1 MANFKKRRLNI
12 VATTKK
18 YISLERL
25 DLYDGKIKKVI
36 SDSDATT
43 LASSKEYSDSLAKNY
58 DAIGSAKA
66 VQDKLDEEVTRAK
79 AAEDSNKILT
89 ETAQATANANKS
101 YIGTIPEDATATNIV
116 GYIQEK
122 TSGVVTSEDLDEL
135 TNRVTSAETDIDNIQ
150 KDYLKSAD
158 KTELSDAISVEATT
172 ARAAEKANADAID
185 VVKDDVSTNENAIAT
200 LNGNSSVEGSVDKK
214 IAVAINEFATQI
226 SDDDTVNTYKELINY
241 AATHGA
247 EFTELVGEVDNNTKA
262 IATLNGNTSTAGSVD
277 KKIADAIA
285 AQNLGQ
291 YATDTELSTLSGKVT
306 TVEGKVTTLEGK
318 VSTAQSDIDTLESD
332 IATKVGD
339 KTVAEQ
345 ISTAIEPKLDITD
358 TEWHQIYDSGIIT
371 MAVNAISG
379 INVSGYKSLKVAIKC
394 VNTAD
399 NPSSTGGA
407 IVFAS
412 EDGQDYVFANILGN
426 LIRNTA
432 STSGGAAS
440 FKVLDTHL
448 VCECSSRALSVT
460 NMLSDEE
467 GAGADNLTVV
477 GGGCYLKCTK
487 PIATMMVTNANQ
499 SDTHFYGVGSRVI
512 VWGCKI

>member
-1 MANFKKRRLNI
+1 MAI
-12 VATTKK
+12 TKK
-18 YISLERL
+18 YISLTGL
-25 DLYDGKIKKVI
+25 DLYDDKIKKVV
-36 SDSDATT
+36 SDGDTQT
-43 LASSKEYSDSLAKNY
+43 LADSKEYSDSLAKNY
-58 DAIGSAKA
+58 DAVGSAKA

-79 AAEDSNKILT
+79 TAEESNKQLT
-89 ETAQATANANKS
+89 EAAQATANANKS
-101 YIGTIPEDATATNIV
+101 YIGTIPESATATDIV

-122 TSGVVTSEDLDEL
+122 TSGIVTSESLNEL
-135 TNRVTSAETDIDNIQ
+135 TNRITTAETDIDDIQ
-150 KDYLKSAD
+150 KDYLKTAD
-158 KTELSDAISVEATT
+158 KTELLDAISIEATT

-185 VVKDDVSTNENAIAT
+185 ALESDVATNENAIAT

-247 EFTELVGEVDNNTKA
+247 EFTELAGEVDNNTKS
-262 IATLNGNTSTAGSVD
+262 IETLNGDSSTAGSVD
-277 KKIADAIA
+277 KKIADAIV

-291 YATDTELSTLSGKVT
+291 YATDAELTTLSGRVT
-306 TVEGKVTTLEGK
+306 TAEGEISRLEAK
-318 VSTAQSDIDTLESD
+318 IDTAQSEVDTLESE

-371 MAVNAISG
+371 TAVNAISG
-379 INVSGYKSLKVAIKC
+379 INVSGYKNLKVAIKC

-407 IVFAS
+407 IVFTC
-412 EDGQDYVFANILGN
+412 ENGQDYVFANILGN
-426 LIRNTA
+426 LIRNIA
-432 STSGGAAS
+432 STSGGTAD
-440 FKVLDTHL
+440 FKVLSNHIC
-448 VCECSSRALSVT
+448 CENSYRALSAV

-467 GAGADNLTVV
+467 GVGADNLTAV
-477 GGGCYLKCTK
+477 GGGNYIKCTS
-487 PIATMMVTNANQ
+487 PISTMMVTNATQ
-499 SDTHFYGVGSRVI
+499 SDTHFYGVGSRVV